1 MQNKGNV
8 CVGVCAYVCV
18 CVILYTKTGVAR
30 NAVVTPLCK
39 AVWYEQR
46 EHNTQIWKIMHCR
59 LQSKIWLWW
68 RHKIDKLKETKT
80 HISSLLLYKVF
91 IIENNQWK
99 FEQNQ
104 AKNKEVTA
112 LWNLAIS
119 RGRYSK
125 WWQVVVNSPY
135 VLYMKFHVFPL
146 FWWLRQFPSLKSRYD
161 KQGCILHI
169 MKSSHENTR
178 IERKLKKN
186 EILCTK
192 WMESC
197 PQLSP

>member
-1 MQNKGNV
+1 MTPLNISAFESKKAIAPSLMWLQHQNVFQQIHHGFKGNQ
-8 CVGVCAYVCV
+8 
-18 CVILYTKTGVAR
+18 
-30 NAVVTPLCK
+30 NP
-39 AVWYEQR
+39 
-46 EHNTQIWKIMHCR
+46 
-59 LQSKIWLWW
+59 
-68 RHKIDKLKETKT
+68 
-80 HISSLLLYKVF
+80 HIKFTFIKVF
-91 IIENNQWK
+91 INENNQWK

-119 RGRYSK
+119 RGRYSR
-125 WWQVVVNSPY
+125 WWQVVDNSPY

-146 FWWLRQFPSLKSRYD
+146 FWWLRQFPSLTSRYD
-161 KQGCILHI
+161 KQGCILHGMF
-169 MKSSHENTR
+169 MKSGHENTR
-178 IERKLKKN
+178 IESKFEKN